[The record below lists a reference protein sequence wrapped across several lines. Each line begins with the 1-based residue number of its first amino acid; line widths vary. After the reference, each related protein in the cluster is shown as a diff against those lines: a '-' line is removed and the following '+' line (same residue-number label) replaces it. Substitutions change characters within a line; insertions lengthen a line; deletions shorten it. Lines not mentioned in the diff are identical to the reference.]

1 MPPEMGLLAQ
11 QARRGWLVPLVMQQ
25 RSSSGT
31 SAHSK
36 IIDSATLYLCR
47 QGPRWVVVIESPGVS
62 GAVPLRGAGND
73 THDARFDLLAR
84 ARDACPDAT
93 IMSADGAL
101 TSEDYEWR
109 IEVRG
114 VEERSGDLGI
124 ALFREL
130 GSDST
135 DKVPETRLVVGGRCH
150 WGMSAPST
158 GRPRT
163 F

>member
-1 MPPEMGLLAQ
+1 MMHS
-11 QARRGWLVPLVMQQ
+11 RN
-25 RSSSGT
+25 SSDT
-31 SAHSK
+31 SAHSQ

-62 GAVPLRGAGND
+62 GAVPLRGAGGA
-73 THDARFDLLAR
+73 TEDARYDLLLR

-93 IMSADGAL
+93 IMSVDGAL

-114 VEERSGDLGI
+114 VEQRSGDLGV

-130 GSDST
+130 GSEAADT
-135 DKVPETRLVVGGRCH
+135 MPETTPVVGGRCH

>member
-1 MPPEMGLLAQ
+1 MGLSAQ
-11 QARRGWLVPLVMQQ
+11 QARRGWLVSLVMQQ

-31 SAHSK
+31 SAHSE

-47 QGPRWVVVIESPGVS
+47 QGSRWVVVIESPGVS
-62 GAVPLRGAGND
+62 GAVPLRGSERE
-73 THDARFDLLAR
+73 THDARFELLLR

-93 IMSADGAL
+93 IMSVDGAL

-114 VEERSGDLGI
+114 VEQRSGDLGV

-130 GSDST
+130 GSEPIDT
-135 DKVPETRLVVGGRCH
+135 TPETTPVVGGRCH
-150 WGMSAPST
+150 WGLSAPST

>member
-1 MPPEMGLLAQ
+1 MGLSAQ
-11 QARRGWLVPLVMQQ
+11 QARRGWLVSLVMQQ

-62 GAVPLRGAGND
+62 GAVPLRGTGRE
-73 THDARFDLLAR
+73 THDARFELLLR

-93 IMSADGAL
+93 IMSVDGAL

-114 VEERSGDLGI
+114 VEQRSGDLGV

-130 GSDST
+130 GSEPIDT
-135 DKVPETRLVVGGRCH
+135 TPETTPVAGRRCH

>member
-1 MPPEMGLLAQ
+1 
-11 QARRGWLVPLVMQQ
+11 MQS

-31 SAHSK
+31 SADSQ

-62 GAVPLRGAGND
+62 AAVPLRGTD
-73 THDARFDLLAR
+73 REPHDARFDLLVR

-93 IMSADGAL
+93 IMSVDGAL

-114 VEERSGDLGI
+114 VEQRSGDLGV

-130 GSDST
+130 GSKST
-135 DKVPETRLVVGGRCH
+135 DTTPETTPVVGGRCH

-158 GRPRT
+158 GRPRR

>member
-1 MPPEMGLLAQ
+1 
-11 QARRGWLVPLVMQQ
+11 MQQ

-47 QGPRWVVVIESPGVS
+47 QGSRWVVVIESPGVS
-62 GAVPLRGAGND
+62 GAVPLRGTGRE
-73 THDARFDLLAR
+73 THDARFELLLR

-93 IMSADGAL
+93 IMSVDGAL

-114 VEERSGDLGI
+114 VEQRSGDLGV

-130 GSDST
+130 GSEPIDT
-135 DKVPETRLVVGGRCH
+135 TPETTPVVGRRCH